1 MTALRLDFVHVTRA
15 KGKTYHYFRR
25 DGWPNVRL
33 PGLPGS
39 REFMAAYQS
48 ALARQAP
55 EPDAVAEVAPG
66 SFNALCVAFYKSAGF
81 TTLAVTTQATY
92 RRIIERFR
100 AQHGGRLV
108 ADLERKHIEAIL
120 DRISATPEAANN
132 LLKILKVMFKLALRR
147 GMVKA
152 DPTSGVARVANR
164 SDGHKDWTAADLAT
178 FLAHWH
184 EGSRERLA
192 LRLLLDTGQRRG
204 DVVRLGWR
212 NVRGDVIALVQEKT
226 GQEVTVPILPDLAA
240 ALVACPKDAAAFLM
254 TAHGRPFTSNGFGN
268 WFGDAARAA
277 GLARLTAHG
286 LRKTAAVQLAD
297 AGCTTHEIA
306 AITGH
311 KSLKEVERYTLGAN
325 RAANARAATRK
336 LILGRATPPGP

>member
-55 EPDAVAEVAPG
+55 EPDAAAAVAPG

-81 TTLAVTTQATY
+81 TTLASTTQATY

-100 AQHGGRLV
+100 AQHGDKLV
-108 ADLERKHIEAIL
+108 SHLQRRHTEAIL

-152 DPTSGVARVANR
+152 DPTSGVARVVNR
-164 SDGHKDWTAADLAT
+164 SDGHKDWTAADVAT
-178 FLAHWH
+178 VIGAK
-184 EGSRERLA
+184 SR
-192 LRLLLDTGQRRG
+192 G
-204 DVVRLGWR
+204 
-212 NVRGDVIALVQEKT
+212 
-226 GQEVTVPILPDLAA
+226 
-240 ALVACPKDAAAFLM
+240 
-254 TAHGRPFTSNGFGN
+254 
-268 WFGDAARAA
+268 
-277 GLARLTAHG
+277 
-286 LRKTAAVQLAD
+286 
-297 AGCTTHEIA
+297 
-306 AITGH
+306 
-311 KSLKEVERYTLGAN
+311 
-325 RAANARAATRK
+325 
-336 LILGRATPPGP
+336 